1 MNDIRKEFDLIDKE
15 LFAIVQSQLRNVKK
29 GKKIKQK
36 KIVNTNKLPESQEI
50 SKEELRALG
59 YENVPAIHRIY
70 TGILKKKK

>member
-1 MNDIRKEFDLIDKE
+1 MNDARKEFDLIDKE

-36 KIVNTNKLPESQEI
+36 KVVNANKLPESQEI
-50 SKEELRALG
+50 SKAELKSLG
-59 YENVPAIHRIY
+59 YENDPAIHRIY